1 MTPGG
6 PRSAQQRRKLVIA
19 LGIGLILAISCLGI
33 GSASAA
39 TRARLAV
46 SLKSD
51 RSSAISLDG
60 STVTGKIYVF
70 VRNSQN
76 LDTVDFYLDTSSG
89 TESPVR
95 TDRRAPFDLA
105 GTARNGTA
113 RPYDTTKL
121 ANGMHRI
128 RVVLTWADGST
139 SSRRGEFT
147 VTNTGVPPTT
157 KLRRRRRQPPR
168 RRPRNPRRQLQRRQ
182 LRPHSPPRRPRNP
195 QRQRRN

>member
-1 MTPGG
+1 M
-6 PRSAQQRRKLVIA
+6 IA

-70 VRNSQN
+70 VRNSRT

-147 VTNTGVPPTT
+147 VTNTGAPPTT
-157 KLRRRRRQPPR
+157 KP
-168 RRPRNPRRQLQRRQ
+168 
-182 LRPHSPPRRPRNP
+182 SPTTAPASDATRAPAE
-195 QRQRRN
+195 